1 MGQRV
6 IDADGLI
13 LGRMGSLV
21 AKMLLMGDKVIV
33 VNAEKA
39 VISGRIRYT
48 IALYKQLSNI
58 KTHTNPKFGPFFYR
72 KPNLFVRRRIRGMLP
87 WKYPRGKQAYKNLK
101 VYIGIPKA
109 LNINES
115 SIETFP
121 EFSTNVLKGPYM
133 KVSQLSA
140 ELGWE

>member
-1 MGQRV
+1 MGQR
-6 IDADGLI
+6 IINADGI
-13 LGRMGSLV
+13 VIGRMASLV
-21 AKMLLMGDKVIV
+21 AKMLLLGDKVTI

-48 IALYKQLSNI
+48 IALYKQRSNI
-58 KTHTNPKFGPFFYR
+58 KTHTNPKWGPFFYR
-72 KPNLFVRRRIRGMLP
+72 RPNLFVRRRIRGMLP
-87 WKYPRGKQAYKNLK
+87 WKYPRGKQAYMNLK
-101 VYIGIPKA
+101 VFMGIPKA

-115 SIETFP
+115 SMETFP
-121 EFSTNVLKGPYM
+121 EFSIKELKGPYI